1 MTEEILF
8 GRGGIGTIYSMQQL
22 LGYDLQF
29 INPVSSIED
38 YDQITTNNSVFV
50 HKTVNFIF
58 MDTMLVLFQM
68 ATQLIDLNDVIKMI
82 SAVVKERNLYFDR
95 YKASNWGFIYPWFLG
110 MFCKI
115 AVMCFFL

>member
-1 MTEEILF
+1 
-8 GRGGIGTIYSMQQL
+8 MQQL

-82 SAVVKERNLYFDR
+82 RAVVMERNLYFDG